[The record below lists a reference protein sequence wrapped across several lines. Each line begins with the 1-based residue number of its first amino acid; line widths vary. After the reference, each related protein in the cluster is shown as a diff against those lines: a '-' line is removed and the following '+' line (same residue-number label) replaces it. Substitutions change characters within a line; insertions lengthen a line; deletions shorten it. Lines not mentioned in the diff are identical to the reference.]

1 MEHHKSRGL
10 NSQNKKRRGIEF
22 LINKFIIKSCTI
34 EPKLNKAIEFMSAR
48 LNLTNNESMMVCLY
62 YGKQESRS
70 TKKEP
75 ENELN
80 QISTYTKNCIDSN
93 SYVLILSGFNAKVG
107 NEEQDIVN
115 ADRIIVFY

>member
-1 MEHHKSRGL
+1 MEHYKSRGL
-10 NSQNKKRRGIEF
+10 NSQNKKRRGIGF

-62 YGKQESRS
+62 YGKQESRP

>member
-1 MEHHKSRGL
+1 MEHYKSRGL
-10 NSQNKKRRGIEF
+10 NSQNKKRRGTGF

-34 EPKLNKAIEFMSAR
+34 EPKLNKAIEFMSTR
-48 LNLTNNESMMVCLY
+48 LNLTNNESLMVCLY
-62 YGKQESRS
+62 YGKQESKS